1 MTPEL
6 EFSNSPDLILEFV
19 QGAVKRRGFVSA
31 AALADASSIWHSSL
45 YIARLPTQ
53 VVDNRIF
60 RVLVL
65 GEDCDADALTTVLYI
80 LHHRARKVPR
90 SISFQKLVNISMI
103 CKKYDLAE
111 ALLPWPEFWIED
123 LVQED
128 QNTGNEG
135 WLLVSHVFGDIPDA
149 QKQAAGIASKLAV
162 ECAGWTLK
170 ESTHFV
176 RYSERHGQTSL
187 SPNDMSVVRTDLIP
201 SSILDEIWNTR
212 KSKLLKIIPFLEGLY
227 RDMSLHTEIY
237 DCEKPR
243 LCSNRVCV
251 DVAVGSILRSTR
263 ELGLPLFTPFPPDTF
278 ISMPLWLLRNKLLAL
293 SCTTI
298 IPWSRIDTAGL
309 FKHLFK
315 LPKDE
320 NYCHYQLQG
329 GTTTTSEFSAI
340 YLSNPSEE
348 LKITDSE
355 DSEDARPKYDI
366 GKSECG
372 IATRMRGFQEQVRQ
386 NI

>member
-128 QNTGNEG
+128 QNTGDEG

-149 QKQAAGIASKLAV
+149 QKQAA
-162 ECAGWTLK
+162 
-170 ESTHFV
+170 
-176 RYSERHGQTSL
+176 
-187 SPNDMSVVRTDLIP
+187 
-201 SSILDEIWNTR
+201 DEIWNTR
-212 KSKLLKIIPFLEGLY
+212 KSKLLKIIPFLEDLY

-278 ISMPLWLLRNKLLAL
+278 IN
-293 SCTTI
+293 
-298 IPWSRIDTAGL
+298 TAGL

-372 IATRMRGFQEQVRQ
+372 IATRMRGFQEQSPSVMAI
-386 NI
+386 NYE